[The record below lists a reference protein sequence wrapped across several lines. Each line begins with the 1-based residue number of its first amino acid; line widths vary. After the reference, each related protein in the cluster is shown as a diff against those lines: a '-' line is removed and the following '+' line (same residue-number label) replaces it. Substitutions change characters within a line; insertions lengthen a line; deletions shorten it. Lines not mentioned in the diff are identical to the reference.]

1 MRAISAASRSG
12 WAWIFGVVLA
22 VGAAC
27 TDAGAARETLAE
39 SGYTQIRTTGYSWF
53 SCGEHDGTCTGFE
66 AIGPTGRPV
75 RGAVSCG
82 YWSCSKACTVRI
94 EAVR

>member
-1 MRAISAASRSG
+1 MRARSAASRSG

-39 SGYTQIRTTGYSWF
+39 SG
-53 SCGEHDGTCTGFE
+53 TGFE
-66 AIGPTGRPV
+66 AVGPTGRPV